1 MAERLFLERVNGLI
15 KDCRKT
21 GIVEMLL
28 YHIKRRQLGFFRIL
42 PETSWGEMGLDIS
55 SWAAAP
61 CHLVLTKQN
70 RMDGWMKGNTP
81 WIFGPYVISYFFPIK
96 PVNTVW
102 LIHTEPTSQLVP
114 ECIPAK
120 SLSLSQVYNKCTVY
134 TLSISTITYQEP
146 PQARNLNLNK
156 CFRITYESS

>member
-81 WIFGPYVISYFFPIK
+81 WISGPYVISYFFPIK

-120 SLSLSQVYNKCTVY
+120 SLSLSQCTINVQY
-134 TLSISTITYQEP
+134 IHFPSAPSHIRNPLKPGIWTLINASE
-146 PQARNLNLNK
+146 
-156 CFRITYESS
+156 